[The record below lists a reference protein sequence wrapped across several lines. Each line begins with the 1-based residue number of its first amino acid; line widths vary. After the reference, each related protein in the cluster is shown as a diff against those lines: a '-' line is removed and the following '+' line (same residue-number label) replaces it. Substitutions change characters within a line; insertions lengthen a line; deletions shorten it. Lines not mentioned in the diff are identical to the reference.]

1 MMPIIRRLGQGFWGI
16 ALAIVPLS
24 LMNCS
29 WQSAAYICFG
39 FFVVAVLLND
49 GIAIFLGV
57 TFSLVISCVIALLL
71 GQFDPTYSVF
81 GTLLLIAT
89 SLLALVGSVLFRF
102 LRRHSVKQIN
112 GLALVAF
119 TAIFLK
125 LTEQSR
131 DWTSAKAF
139 GILVKN
145 GEDNSAWLIALSRS
159 VQIHSTV
166 LSAES
171 GISGGPS
178 TGVFVS
184 VFRELFRRIDPTA
197 IVANAD
203 NALVLLR
210 LYTIVGVLCALAWF
224 VAASSMLS
232 TQKQVVRSGFAI
244 VASLIGYAFVM
255 GLAAIGHFSAVVA
268 VFFLSVAVM
277 FHELELEA
285 PKNMGRYIQQT
296 LIFLSLTAAG
306 QAWYPLTAVAII
318 YFVAMAIQVGVNW
331 IKKKQKPGNLIPL
344 IVAIP
349 VLIFAFFI
357 IFRKVFPG
365 FFLNALDL
373 DYITN
378 SLTLPGGYATV
389 NHWLTII
396 GVSICLFSGLSKSA
410 IDLVSRSSLVIA
422 LFAPILVLFTWSYF
436 LSPYIP
442 QYGAWKYLYIAA
454 AVAVPWAVLIVGK
467 ELGKIH
473 TDLSLASIPLVIL
486 LVFSLLTPP
495 MQNLSWVSSVGKSE
509 DPWIGAIVTEL
520 RNNPTRPVVC
530 LNTFK
535 SDEGNNIY
543 AYICSRMAQGLG
555 GFDTYPLRTWTA
567 ANICQIPP
575 EQAESAWDSN
585 FQRNLTVLT
594 FDPKR
599 TSSFYLCQLPVGD
612 YQNGWLSNID
622 WNLIKRIDYEGNE
635 VTSKPTKVGD

>member
-1 MMPIIRRLGQGFWGI
+1 MMSIVQRLGQGFWGI

-49 GIAIFLGV
+49 GVAIFLGL
-57 TFSLVISCVIALLL
+57 TSALVIGCVLALFL
-71 GQFDPTYSVF
+71 GQFDPTYSISGNV
-81 GTLLLIAT
+81 LLVAT

-112 GLALVAF
+112 GFALVAF

-131 DWTSAKAF
+131 DWTSVKAF

-145 GEDNSAWLIALSRS
+145 GEDNAAWLIALSRS
-159 VQIHSTV
+159 VQIRSTV

-184 VFRELFRRIDPTA
+184 VFRELFGRIDPTA

-210 LYTIVGVLCALAWF
+210 MYTIVGVLTALVWF
-224 VAASSMLS
+224 ATALSMLS
-232 TQKQVVRSGFAI
+232 TQKQIVRSGFA
-244 VASLIGYAFVM
+244 VVSSLIGYAFIM
-255 GLAAIGHFSAVVA
+255 GLAAVGHFSAVVA

-277 FHELELEA
+277 IQEIELVA

-318 YFVAMAIQVGVNW
+318 YFAMTVIQIGSNW
-331 IKKKQKPGNLIPL
+331 IKKRQNRAD
-344 IVAIP
+344 IVRIIAASP
-349 VLIFAFFI
+349 VLIIVSFI
-357 IFRKVFPG
+357 VFRRLFPG
-365 FFLNALDL
+365 FLGNALDL
-373 DYITN
+373 DYIIKN
-378 SLTLPGGYATV
+378 LTLPGGYAGV
-389 NHWLTII
+389 NPWLTII
-396 GVSICLFSGLSKSA
+396 GISVCMFSGLRKSA
-410 IDLVSRSSLVIA
+410 SDLVSRSSLVIA
-422 LFAPILVLFTWSYF
+422 LFVPILILFTWSYF
-436 LSPYIP
+436 LSPYTP
-442 QYGAWKYLYIAA
+442 QYGAWKYLYIAV
-454 AVAVPWAVLIVGK
+454 AVAVPWAVLIIGK

-473 TDLSLASIPLVIL
+473 TGLSLASIPLVIA

-509 DPWIGAIVTEL
+509 DPWIGGIVKEL

-575 EQAESAWDSN
+575 EQAESAWDRD

-594 FDPKR
+594 FDTKR
-599 TSSFYLCQLPVGD
+599 TSSFYSCQLPVGD

-635 VTSKPTKVGD
+635 VTSKPTKLGD

>member
-1 MMPIIRRLGQGFWGI
+1 MSMVRRFGQGFWGI
-16 ALAIVPLS
+16 TLAIVPLS

-39 FFVVAVLLND
+39 LFTLAVLLND
-49 GIAIFLGV
+49 GVALLLGV
-57 TFSLVISCVIALLL
+57 TSSLVIDCVIALLL
-71 GQFDPTYSVF
+71 GQFDPTYSIS
-81 GTLLLIAT
+81 GNLLLIAT
-89 SLLALVGSVLFRF
+89 SLFALVGSVLFRF

-112 GLALVAF
+112 GFASVAF
-119 TAIFLK
+119 IAIFLK

-145 GEDNSAWLIALSRS
+145 GEDNAAWLIALSRS

-171 GISGGPS
+171 YISGGPS

-184 VFRELFRRIDPTA
+184 VFRELFRRIDASA

-210 LYTIVGVLCALAWF
+210 MYTIVGFLLALVWF
-224 VAASSMLS
+224 VTALSMLS
-232 TQKQVVRSGFAI
+232 NQKQVVRGGFA
-244 VASLIGYAFVM
+244 VVSSLIGYAFIM
-255 GLAAIGHFSAVVA
+255 GLAAAGHFSAVVA

-277 FHELELEA
+277 IHEMNLVG
-285 PKNMGRYIQQT
+285 PKNLGDHIQRT

-318 YFVAMAIQVGVNW
+318 YFAMTVIQIGSNW
-331 IKKKQKPGNLIPL
+331 IKKRQNRAD
-344 IVAIP
+344 IVKIIVVSP
-349 VLIFAFFI
+349 VLTALGFFV
-357 IFRKVFPG
+357 FRKVFPG
-365 FFLNALDL
+365 FFGNVSDL
-373 DYITN
+373 DYIIRN
-378 SLTLPGGYATV
+378 LTLPGGYASV
-389 NHWLTII
+389 NPWLTII
-396 GVSICLFSGLSKSA
+396 GISVCLFSGLRESA
-410 IDLVSRSSLVIA
+410 SDSVSRSSLVVA
-422 LFAPILVLFTWSYF
+422 LFVPILILFTWSYF
-436 LSPYIP
+436 LSPYVP
-442 QYGAWKYLYIAA
+442 QYGAWKYLYIAV

-467 ELGKIH
+467 ELGKMYKG
-473 TDLSLASIPLVIL
+473 LSLASIPLVIA

-509 DPWIGAIVTEL
+509 DPWIGAIVKEL
-520 RNNPTRPVVC
+520 RDNPTRPVVC

-575 EQAESAWDSN
+575 EQAESAWDRD
-585 FQRNLTVLT
+585 FQGNLTVLT
-594 FDPKR
+594 FDTKR
-599 TSSFYLCQLPVGD
+599 TSSFYSCQLPVGD
-612 YQNGWLSNID
+612 YQNGWLSNVD

-635 VTSKPTKVGD
+635 VTSKPTKLGD